1 LKSSEAKSGQE
12 SDSFLF
18 FLGDKITLSF
28 MYDYIYNSMD
38 SMLFHKFASTLASG
52 LLTRIDFSTLEIREE
67 LHSYGI
73 H

>member
-1 LKSSEAKSGQE
+1 
-12 SDSFLF
+12 
-18 FLGDKITLSF
+18 
-28 MYDYIYNSMD
+28 
-38 SMLFHKFASTLASG
+38 MLFHKFASTLASG